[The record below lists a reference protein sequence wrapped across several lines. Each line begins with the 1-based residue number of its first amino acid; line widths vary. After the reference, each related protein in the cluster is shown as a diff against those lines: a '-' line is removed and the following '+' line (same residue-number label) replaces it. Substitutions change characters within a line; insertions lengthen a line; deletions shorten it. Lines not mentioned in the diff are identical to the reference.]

1 MVQRNVDLII
11 RAKDDATKAFN
22 AVNEALSELAGV
34 QKTVAASSDKMGAA
48 LGKVDAGAKKAAG
61 SLGGD
66 VAVAARRVKDAYDQI
81 GRSLDKARVDFQKQE
96 KLVREQG
103 AALGALKAQAAAAT
117 SAIDRMR
124 GKIGPLRPEDIE
136 RLKAGERQMKAL
148 NREVSQ
154 GASAFA
160 KAQQALERSQEG
172 LRGVEGAANAAEVA
186 IREMQTQAARN
197 TAARESVAEQQKLA
211 QSFRDASAAAKAAS
225 RVGITE
231 QQQLAAAYRR
241 AQAAAD
247 RAHPSIGKL
256 VRELFRVG
264 PAARAAGDGMA
275 HGARQA
281 SVMRRAMET
290 FYGET
295 RRSLSVMQRLR
306 GEVLSLT
313 ASFVGFYG
321 VFNTGRSFLDAF
333 QTIEA
338 AQNRLGAAF
347 QQNASDVSAE
357 IRFLQQESDRL
368 GFSFG
373 VLSDNFSKFVIGGQA
388 AGIEFG
394 TLKTIFVQVSE
405 AARVLK
411 LSNDDING
419 VLTAMTQI
427 AGKGTLQMEELRQ
440 QLGDR
445 LPGAVGLVAQ
455 SLGYG
460 EDRMAEFFKAVEN
473 GQIGAEEAL
482 VALGKGLQETYSGQL
497 DQALSSV
504 TAKLGRF
511 QNLLF
516 NRQLTAANSGFIQG
530 LEAAIDAINAFLS
543 SQDGIEFF
551 EALGAAMGRVL
562 EIIPTI
568 LDNLD
573 TLLFLLQ
580 TFASIKIAQFFQAI
594 AAGIS
599 SMGAASFATRR
610 QAVLMNRALIASSPA
625 LSGLLASAGRGAIA
639 LRALRGAM
647 LGVATAGRAIMT
659 LVGGPIGAAIA
670 VVSFF
675 ALDLLPTMDRTVETL
690 NDTLAEHEETLGQVR
705 QAYSEAAGDA
715 SKFRAELEKVN
726 AIQVED
732 RLRLLKETLD
742 ELRADDPRNGFL
754 RSKASHFDRPIAEAV
769 NATASRT
776 GNDEVREAYYNYS
789 RLDAALKSGKASAAE
804 VREALVA
811 LRQALGTTSNE
822 VLSLI
827 ATEDRRLGQ
836 MEDTEAAID
845 REAALLAVLNG
856 TATDAQ
862 MALLGLAEA
871 TSETEEAM
879 TSVAQKVSE
888 FETAMRDLGE
898 RIPEVN
904 AVLKQMDGLA
914 AIETSFQ
921 NALTAARALPDAIM
935 RAAAEAEAQ
944 KARLAALGELGSS
957 SVSGSIVDKIIGVES
972 GGNASAQNPDST
984 ARGLGQFI
992 ESTWLRLFNE
1002 HFPERAE
1009 GMTRAQI
1016 LALRDDPDLS
1026 RRMVE
1031 LAVDGY
1037 ARSLSQN
1044 SLPVTDPNL
1053 YLSHFLGAG
1062 GAQKLLQA
1070 APGTQV
1076 SNILPQGVIDANQ
1089 SVLGGG
1095 KTREDV
1101 IAWAREKM
1109 GITEQE
1115 LAFTQRLADLDAER
1129 DKTARE
1135 FTENLRS
1142 RLDDEAFAASLTA
1155 EDLVSREV
1163 ALALREAEQEA
1174 AKAGVT
1180 LTQAQLDEIEAI
1192 TREKFKQQGLDEAR
1206 NKALEEARR
1215 LEEEIGRLQDR
1226 KQFLTEQRDYQL
1238 QQGDFAGVQQTQS
1251 ELETVNAALGESIQK
1266 ALEFWEA
1273 LGGEGSAAAIQALQ
1287 QTKEEMAR
1295 LETKVVVTADQI
1307 NNSFADKATN
1317 AFMSFAQAVAAGE
1330 RPIEALGRAF
1340 AQMASEILLELA
1352 QMIIRQA
1359 IFNAISG
1366 MFGGATG
1373 GFGGLVSGGVNAL
1386 FRHGGGVVNGA
1397 GRSGVFSP
1405 AMFANAQRYHT
1416 GGLAGLMPDEVPA
1429 ILKKNEEV
1437 LTEGDPRHRFNGGLG
1452 GGGKPKIKVVNA
1464 VDGTDALDQALATS
1478 RGEELILNFIR
1489 ENRSTVRAA
1498 LGT

>member
-34 QKTVAASSDKMGAA
+34 QKTVTASSDKMGAA
-48 LGKVDAGAKKAAG
+48 LGRVDAGAKKAAD

-66 VAVAARRVKDAYDQI
+66 VTVAARRVKEAYDQI
-81 GRSLDKARVDFQKQE
+81 GRSLDKARVDFSKQE

-103 AALGALKAQAAAAT
+103 AALAALKAQAASAA

-148 NREVSQ
+148 NREASQ
-154 GASAFA
+154 SAAAFA
-160 KAQQALERSQEG
+160 RAQQALENSSHS
-172 LRGVEGAANAAEVA
+172 LRGVESAANAAEVA
-186 IREMQTQAARN
+186 IREMQTRAARN
-197 TAARESVAEQQKLA
+197 TAARESVSEQQRLA
-211 QSFRDASAAAKAAS
+211 QSFREAAEAARNAS
-225 RVGITE
+225 RVGVAE
-231 QQQLAAAYRR
+231 QTQLANAYRR

-247 RAHPSIGKL
+247 RAHPSIGRL
-256 VRELFRVG
+256 VRELIRVG
-264 PAARAAGDGMA
+264 PAARVAGDGLA

-290 FYGET
+290 FYGES
-295 RRSLSVMQRLR
+295 RRSLSIMQRLR

-321 VFNTGRSFLDAF
+321 IFNTGRSFVDAF

-347 QQNASDVSAE
+347 QQNASQVSAE
-357 IRFLQQESDRL
+357 IGFLQQEADRL

-373 VLSDNFSKFVIGGQA
+373 VLSDNFSKFVIGGQS
-388 AGIEFG
+388 AGIEFE

-445 LPGAVGLVAQ
+445 LPGAVGLVANA
-455 SLGYG
+455 LGYG
-460 EDRMAEFFKAVEN
+460 EERMAEFFKAVEN

-482 VALGKGLQETYSGQL
+482 VALGQGLQDTYGAQL
-497 DQALSSV
+497 DEALSSV
-504 TAKLGRF
+504 TAKLGKF

-543 SQDGIEFF
+543 SQEGIEFF
-551 EALGAAMGRVL
+551 EGLGAAMGKVL
-562 EIIPTI
+562 EIIPAI
-568 LDNLD
+568 LENID
-573 TLLFLLQ
+573 TLVLLLK
-580 TFASIKIAQFFQAI
+580 TFASIKVAQFFQAI
-594 AAGIS
+594 AAGIKT
-599 SMGAASFATRR
+599 MGVASFATRR

-625 LSGLLASAGRGAIA
+625 LAGLLASAGRGAVA
-639 LRALRGAM
+639 LRVLRGAM
-647 LGVATAGRAIMT
+647 LGVATAGRAIMA

-690 NDTLAEHEETLGQVR
+690 NDTLSEHEATLSQVR
-705 QAYSEAAGDA
+705 EAYANAAGDA
-715 SKFRAELEKVN
+715 TKFREELEKVN

-732 RLRLLKETLD
+732 RLRVLKETLA
-742 ELRADDPRNGFL
+742 ELREDDPRNGFF
-754 RSKASHFDRPIAEAV
+754 RSKASHFDRPVAAAV
-769 NATASRT
+769 NETAQRT
-776 GNDEVREAYYNYS
+776 GNEDVREAYLNYS
-789 RLDAALKSGKASAAE
+789 RLDAALKSGKASASE

-811 LRQALGTTSNE
+811 LRQALGLTSNE

-836 MEDTEAAID
+836 MVQTEEAID

-856 TATDAQ
+856 TATEAQ
-862 MALLGLAEA
+862 KALLGLAEA
-871 TSETEEAM
+871 TSESVDAM
-879 TSVAQKVSE
+879 KDAARKVSE
-888 FETAMRDLGE
+888 FEEAMRSLGE

-921 NALTAARALPDAIM
+921 NALAAARALPDAIM
-935 RAAAEAEAQ
+935 RAAATAEAQ
-944 KARLAALGELGSS
+944 KARLDALSEFGSS
-957 SVSGSIVDKIIGVES
+957 SVDGSIVDKIIGVES
-972 GGNASAQNPDST
+972 GGNASAQNPNST

-992 ESTWLRLFNE
+992 ESTWLRLFKE

-1009 GMTRAQI
+1009 GMTRGQI
-1016 LALRDDPDLS
+1016 LALRDDPELS
-1026 RRMVE
+1026 RRMIE

-1044 SLPVTDPNL
+1044 GMPVTDPNL
-1053 YLSHFLGAG
+1053 YLSHFLGSG
-1062 GAQKLLQA
+1062 GAQKLLSA
-1070 APGTQV
+1070 APGTAV
-1076 SNILPQGVIDANQ
+1076 SSILPQGVIDANQ

-1115 LAFTQRLADLDAER
+1115 LAVTQRLGAIDAER
-1129 DKTARE
+1129 AKTAQE
-1135 FTENLRS
+1135 FTDSLRA
-1142 RLDDEAFAASLTA
+1142 RLDDENFANSIG
-1155 EDLVSREV
+1155 EQDLVNREV

-1174 AKAGVT
+1174 AKAGVV

-1206 NKALEEARR
+1206 NKALAEARKM
-1215 LEEEIGRLQDR
+1215 EEEIGRLQDR
-1226 KQFLTEQRDYQL
+1226 KQFLTEQRDFQL
-1238 QQGDFAGVQQTQS
+1238 AQGDFAGVQQTQS
-1251 ELETVNAALGESIQK
+1251 ELETVNEALDASIEK
-1266 ALEFWEA
+1266 ALEFWA
-1273 LGGEGSAAAIQALQ
+1273 AMGGEGSEAALQALQ
-1287 QTKEEMAR
+1287 QSREELHR
-1295 LETKVVVTADQI
+1295 VKQTVVVTADQI

-1330 RPIEALGRAF
+1330 KPIEALGRAF

-1366 MFGGATG
+1366 MFGGG
-1373 GFGGLVSGGVNAL
+1373 SGGLGGVVSGGINAL
-1386 FRHGGGVVNGA
+1386 FRHGGGLVNGS
-1397 GRSGVFSP
+1397 GRSGNFSP
-1405 AMFANAQRYHT
+1405 AVFANARRYHT
-1416 GGLAGLMPDEVPA
+1416 GGIAGLMPDEVPT

-1437 LTEGDPRHRFNGGLG
+1437 LTEGDPRHRFNGGMG
-1452 GGGKPKIKVVNA
+1452 GGSPKIKVVNA
-1464 VDGTDALDQALATS
+1464 VDGSDALEQALVS
-1478 RGEELILNFIR
+1478 GRGEELILNFMR
-1489 ENRSTVRAA
+1489 DRRSQVRAA
-1498 LGT
+1498 LEG